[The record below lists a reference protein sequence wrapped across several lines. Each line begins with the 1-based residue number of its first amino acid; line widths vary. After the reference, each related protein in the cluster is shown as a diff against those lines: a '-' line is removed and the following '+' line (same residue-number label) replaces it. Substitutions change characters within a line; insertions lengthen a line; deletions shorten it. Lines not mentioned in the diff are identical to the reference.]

1 MSADIVYLHIKRA
14 IDSNKECFLCTLED
28 ELERK
33 YIDTYLDEL
42 VMDPASREKII
53 ESRGFCNHHS
63 YKMLIAAGKP
73 RSLDGHGLA
82 LVIKSVVE
90 KLVQDFCKQEKLSQN
105 HFLRMLPNETKCPA
119 CVHLSH
125 FVKMYTQTVAELLS
139 SSHEEFLKLF
149 EGSKGLCV
157 PHFVALLSETERISP
172 GRGRATIETV
182 IEVEEKSLRRLDS
195 ELAEYV
201 RMQSYEFSEKDREE
215 VEGAVLR
222 SIEKIAG
229 RRGLK
234 LTNLI
239 ERREE

>member
-1 MSADIVYLHIKRA
+1 MSVDIVYLHIKRA
-14 IDSNKECFLCTLED
+14 IESNKECFLCALED
-28 ELERK
+28 ELEGK

-82 LVIKSVVE
+82 LVTKSIVE
-90 KLVQDFCKQEKLSQN
+90 ELVEEFCKQEELSQN

-119 CVHLSH
+119 CVHLSQ
-125 FVKMYTQTVAELLS
+125 FMKMYTKTVAELLS
-139 SSHEEFLKLF
+139 SSHEKFLELF
-149 EGSKGLCV
+149 KGSKGLCV
-157 PHFVALLSETERISP
+157 PHFVALLYETEKTSHDRN
-172 GRGRATIETV
+172 RAIIETV

-201 RMQSYEFSEKDREE
+201 RMQSYEFSEKDREG
-215 VEGAVLR
+215 VEDAVLR
-222 SIEKIAG
+222 GIEKIAG

-239 ERREE
+239 ERRGE